1 MKSCVLWLVAYAAV
15 AVAGYTI
22 FQGKVSESQRPS
34 QLVNARSDESE
45 VLPVTRKDG
54 FEVLRR
60 YHRQSGSRTSTSS
73 APFVLLYAISL
84 AGKPE
89 LSARRAC
96 LQDSPFGQ
104 ESRRARTGRSVSSLS
119 CRPLRKLPSDRRE
132 LLSRRD

>member
-96 LQDSPFGQ
+96 LQDQ
-104 ESRRARTGRSVSSLS
+104 
-119 CRPLRKLPSDRRE
+119 PLRAGKSEGAHWKECLLAILPTTQKTAV
-132 LLSRRD
+132 

>member
-1 MKSCVLWLVAYAAV
+1 MKSYVLWLVAFAAV

-22 FQGKVSESQRPS
+22 FQGNGSESQRPS
-34 QLVNARSDESE
+34 QLAKERNDESE
-45 VLPVTRKDG
+45 VLPVTRKDD

-89 LSARRAC
+89 LSSKAC

-104 ESRRARTGRSVSSLS
+104 ESRRARGGRSVSSLS
-119 CRPLRKLPSDRRE
+119 CRPARKRPFDRRE
-132 LLSRRD
+132 LLSQRT